1 MLDDRRNVVRFA
13 TGTDAQTATR
23 VHPAPYEV
31 GSGRFPW
38 GVGRVN
44 TFDVCDTNGG
54 PQGV

>member
-38 GVGRVN
+38 GVGRGN